1 MYVVM
6 NNYATIMIKYTKRNR
21 QALLRDIVGRR
32 EFSGQEQILRTMKS
46 KGIRTT
52 QATVSRDL
60 QEMGF
65 VKLRLRPG
73 FFRYELLDRSAKRGL
88 WERLKVLFENF
99 VTGIRST
106 TNLMLV
112 KTSPG
117 NANGVASLIDSLN
130 KPEILG
136 TVAGDDTI
144 LIVAADEKDRKR
156 LEKEFTALLKEG

>member
-1 MYVVM
+1 MH
-6 NNYATIMIKYTKRNR
+6 NYAVIMIKYTKPNR
-21 QALLRDIVGRR
+21 QALLREIVSRR
-32 EFSGQEQILRTMKS
+32 EFSAQEQILRAVRI
-46 KGIRTT
+46 KGVRTT
-52 QATVSRDL
+52 QATLSRDL

-65 VKLRLRPG
+65 VKVRLRPG

-99 VTGIRST
+99 VTGVRST
-106 TNLMLV
+106 GNLILV

-144 LIVAADEKDRKR
+144 LVVTADEKDRKR
-156 LEKEFTALLKEG
+156 LEKEFAELLEKG

>member
-1 MYVVM
+1 
-6 NNYATIMIKYTKRNR
+6 MIKYTKQNR
-21 QALLRDIVGRR
+21 HALLRDIVGRT
-32 EFSGQEQILRTMKS
+32 EFSGQEQILRAMKS

-65 VKLRLRPG
+65 VKVRLRPG
-73 FFRYELLDRSAKRGL
+73 FFRYELLDRNAKRGL

-144 LIVAADEKDRKR
+144 LIVTANEKDRKR
-156 LEKEFTALLKEG
+156 LEKEFTALLEEG